1 MEKKNFNVSKQF
13 SIFLTILTLII
24 AFIPNSFN
32 STQPLKTY
40 KAKVVSV
47 DNTNLEQYG
56 ISKVGSQSLKVKL
69 LNGEYKGQIVKGVN
83 YLMGK
88 MELDSV
94 YENDMKVL
102 VKPYIVDNKI
112 NSVTLLGNYRI
123 DIEIILM
130 ILFGTFLI
138 CFAGWTGFK
147 ALISFCFSAVM
158 IFKILLPMFLLGF
171 NPIIISMIVVI
182 ILSFVIIFI
191 IGDFSKKGFAAFL
204 GTVSGVVV
212 TCLLSIIF
220 TDLLKI
226 SGAVKPF
233 METLLYSGYSNINI
247 TDIFISGIF
256 MAASGAL
263 MDISMD
269 VATSIEEV
277 YFHNS
282 QLTQTQLILSGL
294 RVGRTVIGTMTT
306 TLLLA
311 YSSSYMGLLLVFLA
325 QGTSLIQILNLN
337 YVSSEILNTVIGSF
351 GLVLTAPLTAI
362 IAGILYSRGKPQK

>member
-1 MEKKNFNVSKQF
+1 MEKEYFNVSKQF
-13 SIFLTILTLII
+13 SIFLTILTLLI

-32 STQPLKTY
+32 STQPQKTY

-56 ISKVGSQSLKVKL
+56 ISKVGSQSLKVEL

-112 NSVTLLGNYRI
+112 NSVTLLGYYRI

-130 ILFGTFLI
+130 IIFGAFLI

-158 IFKILLPMFLLGF
+158 IFKILLPLFLLGF

-277 YFHNS
+277 YLHNN

-337 YVSSEILNTVIGSF
+337 YVSSEILNTVVGSF

-362 IAGILYSRGKPQK
+362 IAGILYSKGNRQK

>member
-1 MEKKNFNVSKQF
+1 MEKEYFNVSKQF
-13 SIFLTILTLII
+13 SIFLTILTLLI

-32 STQPLKTY
+32 STQPQKTY

-56 ISKVGSQSLKVKL
+56 ISKVGSQSLKVEL

-112 NSVTLLGNYRI
+112 NSVTLLGYYRI

-130 ILFGTFLI
+130 IIFGAFLI

-158 IFKILLPMFLLGF
+158 IFKILLPLFLLGF

-277 YFHNS
+277 YLHNN
-282 QLTQTQLILSGL
+282 QVTQTQLILSGL

-337 YVSSEILNTVIGSF
+337 YVSSEILNTVVGSF

-362 IAGILYSRGKPQK
+362 IAGILYSRGNKQK

>member
-13 SIFLTILTLII
+13 SIFLTILTLLI

-56 ISKVGSQSLKVKL
+56 ISKVGSQSLKVEL

-112 NSVTLLGNYRI
+112 NSVTLLGYYRI

-311 YSSSYMGLLLVFLA
+311 YSSSYMGFLLVFLA

-362 IAGILYSRGKPQK
+362 IAGILYSKGNTQK

>member
-56 ISKVGSQSLKVKL
+56 ISKVGSQSLKVEL

>member
-1 MEKKNFNVSKQF
+1 MEKEYFNVSKQF
-13 SIFLTILTLII
+13 SIFLTILTLLI

-32 STQPLKTY
+32 STQPQKTY

-56 ISKVGSQSLKVKL
+56 ISKVGSQSLKVEL

-112 NSVTLLGNYRI
+112 NSVTLLGYYRI

-130 ILFGTFLI
+130 IIFGAFLI

-158 IFKILLPMFLLGF
+158 IFKILLPLFLLGF

-191 IGDFSKKGFAAFL
+191 IGGFSKKGLAAFL
-204 GTVSGVVV
+204 GTVSGIVV

-220 TDLLKI
+220 TNLLKI

-233 METLLYSGYSNINI
+233 METLLYSGYPNINI

-277 YFHNS
+277 YFHNN

-337 YVSSEILNTVIGSF
+337 YVSSEILNTVVGSF

-362 IAGILYSRGKPQK
+362 IAGILYSKGNRQK

>member
-56 ISKVGSQSLKVKL
+56 ISKVGSQSLKVEL

-362 IAGILYSRGKPQK
+362 IAGILYSRGNTQK